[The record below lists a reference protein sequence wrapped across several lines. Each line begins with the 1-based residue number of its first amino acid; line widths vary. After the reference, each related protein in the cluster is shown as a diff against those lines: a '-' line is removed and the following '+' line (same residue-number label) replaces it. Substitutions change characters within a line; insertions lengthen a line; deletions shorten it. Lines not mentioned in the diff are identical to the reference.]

1 MARAQDLARTRASR
15 LLRDLPDA
23 LAERVLDKATLV
35 RLERGQV
42 LFTLGAPADAFYV
55 ILEGWVKL
63 FRLTPD
69 GAEAV
74 VAALS
79 SGESFAEPPAFLG
92 EPYPVSAMAAT
103 DARVMKVPMSG
114 LREEMRCDPDLAL
127 AALASSHRFLRQ
139 LVTQIER
146 LEVQTAPQR
155 LAAFLLGLTETRQ
168 GACEVRLPHE
178 KQLLAGR
185 LGMSPESLSRALA
198 RLRTQGVRGCKGG
211 AVIHDV
217 AALRRYVNRSRKG
230 R

>member
-1 MARAQDLARTRASR
+1 MARTQDLARTRASR
-15 LLRDLPDA
+15 LLHDLPEA
-23 LAERVLDKATLV
+23 LVERVLDKAIPLH
-35 RLERGQV
+35 LERGQV
-42 LFTLGAPADAFYV
+42 LFTLGAPADAFFV
-55 ILEGWVKL
+55 VLEGWVKL

-79 SGESFAEPPAFLG
+79 SGESFAEPPACLG

-114 LREEMRCDPDLAL
+114 LRQEMRSDPDLAL
-127 AALASSHRFLRQ
+127 AALASSYRFLRQ

-155 LAAFLLGLTETRQ
+155 LAAFLLGLTAVRQ

-185 LGMSPESLSRALA
+185 LGMSPESLSRAFA
-198 RLRTQGVRGCKGG
+198 RLRTQGVRVCKGG
-211 AVIHDV
+211 AVIRDV
-217 AALRRYVNRSRKG
+217 AALRRYINRSRKG